1 MAASILTPEKK
12 YQLPEADRKKIRQ
25 LADNPNAEMPLRA
38 ILKIER
44 QRLAFINRY
53 GPENDPL
60 GEIK

>member
-12 YQLPEADRKKIRQ
+12 YQLPEADRQKIRQ
-25 LADNPNAEMPLRA
+25 LADNPGGEIPLRA

-44 QRLAFINRY
+44 QRQAFIKRH
-53 GPENDPL
+53 GPEH